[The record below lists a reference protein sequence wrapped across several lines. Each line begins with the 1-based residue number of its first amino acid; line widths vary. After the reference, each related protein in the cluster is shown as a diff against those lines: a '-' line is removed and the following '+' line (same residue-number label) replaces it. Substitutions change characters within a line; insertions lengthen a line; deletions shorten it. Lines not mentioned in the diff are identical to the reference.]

1 MTRLAL
7 LATLAMLATPAT
19 GEPLQERQ
27 DELIYRLRQ
36 DCGSCHG
43 LTLKGGLGPPLL
55 PSHVAKREDEHLVEV
70 ILDGIPSTPMPPW
83 AFEIS
88 RGEAEWLVRRLK
100 AGLDDGS

>member
-1 MTRLAL
+1 VLTLSLPSGLAF
-7 LATLAMLATPAT
+7 AEPAA
-19 GEPLQERQ
+19 ERQ
-27 DELIYRLRQ
+27 GELLYRLRQ

-55 PSHVAKREDEHLVEV
+55 PANVAKRDDAHLVDV
-70 ILDGIPSTPMPPW
+70 ILDGIPGTPMPPW